1 MSGFSATIELRAAR
15 PPWALPAIAAA
26 LLLAAAA
33 VLVSDLPLWLRLAG
47 VATLALACGRHW
59 RAALRGAGIAPGIA
73 AIWLTPPGDWRL
85 VLDTGELE
93 RVELLHRQ
101 GFVTRA
107 LVGLTFGRDRS
118 GKRVAVK
125 LRVWLTP
132 AMLSAADWRRL
143 QVRLRNP

>member
-15 PPWALPAIAAA
+15 PPWALPAIAGG

-33 VLVSDLPLWLRLAG
+33 VLISDLPPELRLAA
-47 VATLALACGRHW
+47 VATLALACARRW
-59 RAALRGAGIAPGIA
+59 RTALRGGGIAPGIA
-73 AIWLTPPGDWRL
+73 AIWLMPAGDWRL

-107 LVGLTFGRDRS
+107 LVGLTFGRKRA
-118 GKRVAVK
+118 GKRGATK

-132 AMLSAADWRRL
+132 AMLSAAHWRRL

>member
-15 PPWALPAIAAA
+15 PPWALPLVSAA

-33 VLVSDLPLWLRLAG
+33 VLISDLPLWLRLAA
-47 VATLALACGRHW
+47 VATLALACARHW
-59 RAALRGAGIAPGIA
+59 RAALRGGGIAPGIA
-73 AIWLTPPGDWRL
+73 AIWLMPGGDWRL

-93 RVELLHRQ
+93 RAELLHRQ
-101 GFVTRA
+101 GFVTRP
-107 LVGLTFGRDRS
+107 LVGLTFGRHRS
-118 GKRVAVK
+118 GKRGAAK

-132 AMLSAADWRRL
+132 AMLSARDWRQL

>member
-1 MSGFSATIELRAAR
+1 MSGFSATIELRSAL
-15 PPWALPAIAAA
+15 PPWGVPAITAG

-33 VLVSDLPLWLRLAG
+33 VLISGMALWLRLA
-47 VATLALACGRHW
+47 VLAALAAAAARQW
-59 RAALRGAGIAPGIA
+59 RALRHGGIAPGIA
-73 AIWLTPPGDWRL
+73 AIWLIPGGDWRL

-93 RVELLHRQ
+93 RAELLRRQ

-107 LVGLTFGRDRS
+107 LVGLTLRADRGARGRHR
-118 GKRVAVK
+118 R

-132 AMLSAADWRRL
+132 SMLSETDWRRL

>member
-1 MSGFSATIELRAAR
+1 MSGFSATIELCAAR

-33 VLVSDLPLWLRLAG
+33 VLISDMPLWLRL
-47 VATLALACGRHW
+47 TLLAALAASSARRW
-59 RAALRGAGIAPGIA
+59 RDLPDGGIAPGIA
-73 AIWLTPPGDWRL
+73 AIWLMPAGDWRL

-93 RVELLHRQ
+93 RAELLPRQ

-107 LVGLTFGRDRS
+107 LVGLTLRRDRPAKRR
-118 GKRVAVK
+118 GKR

-132 AMLSAADWRRL
+132 SMLGSADWRRL

>member
-1 MSGFSATIELRAAR
+1 MSGFSQTIELRAAR
-15 PPWALPAIAAA
+15 PPWGLPVVAGA

-33 VLVSDLPLWLRLAG
+33 VLISDLPPWLRLAA
-47 VATLALACGRHW
+47 VAALALACARHW
-59 RAALRGAGIAPGIA
+59 HAVLRGRGIAPGIA
-73 AIWLTPPGDWRL
+73 AIWLTPAGDWRL
-85 VLDTGELE
+85 VLDTGELQ
-93 RVELLHRQ
+93 RAELLHGQ

-107 LVGLTFGRDRS
+107 LVGLTFGRDRP
-118 GKRVAVK
+118 GKRRIAK

>member
-15 PPWALPAIAAA
+15 PPWALPAVTGA

-33 VLVSDLPLWLRLAG
+33 VLISDLPLWLRLAA
-47 VATLALACGRHW
+47 VAALALACAHHGRLV
-59 RAALRGAGIAPGIA
+59 LRGRGIAPGIA
-73 AIWLTPPGDWRL
+73 AIWLTPAGDWRL

-93 RVELLHRQ
+93 RAELLHRQ

-107 LVGLTFGRDRS
+107 LVGLTFGRDRP
-118 GKRVAVK
+118 GKRGAAR